1 MRRDFPYKL
10 LIRKK
15 WKTRFTTGYIILVNI
30 QNTLDTRSDIV
41 VQTRQVS
48 TLLFFFKID
57 SFCRLD
63 VDVKMLFLVSTSY
76 LLI

>member
-30 QNTLDTRSDIV
+30 QNTLDTRSDY
-41 VQTRQVS
+41 S
-48 TLLFFFKID
+48 D
-57 SFCRLD
+57 SICRRVFAHFC
-63 VDVKMLFLVSTSY
+63 
-76 LLI
+76 I